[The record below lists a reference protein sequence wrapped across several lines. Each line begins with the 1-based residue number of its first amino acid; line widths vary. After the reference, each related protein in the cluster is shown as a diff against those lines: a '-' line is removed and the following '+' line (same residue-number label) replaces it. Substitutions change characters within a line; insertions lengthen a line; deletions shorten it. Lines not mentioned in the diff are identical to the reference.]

1 MDPEFLSKLKGT
13 LQALIDQNSALTT
26 RVAALEHSVN
36 DVIIKGLTDAANE
49 YEDNERF
56 SEFVDNYSG
65 IYSPFAEAC
74 KTLYGD
80 DYDIAEDLYA
90 RSRDAEDE
98 KGFID
103 SEIKALQE
111 KLDKLRAIKNGT
123 DNGNVAETPDVV
135 EVDVVEP
142 SEEELMSDLSGIAK
156 QIF

>member
-13 LQALIDQNSALTT
+13 LQALIDQNSALTS
-26 RVAALEHSVN
+26 RIAALEHSVN

-65 IYSPFAEAC
+65 IYSPFAEDC

-111 KLDKLRAIKNGT
+111 KLDKLRAIKNG
-123 DNGNVAETPDVV
+123 NVVETPDVV

>member
-65 IYSPFAEAC
+65 IYSPFAEDC

-103 SEIKALQE
+103 AEIKALQD
-111 KLDKLRAIKNGT
+111 KLDKLRAVK
-123 DNGNVAETPDVV
+123 NGNVAETPDVV

-142 SEEELMSDLSGIAK
+142 SEEELMTDLSGIAK

>member
-13 LQALIDQNSALTT
+13 LQALIDQNSALTS
-26 RVAALEHSVN
+26 RIAALEHSVN

-65 IYSPFAEAC
+65 IYSPFAEDC

-111 KLDKLRAIKNGT
+111 KLDKLRAIKNG
-123 DNGNVAETPDVV
+123 NVVETPDVV

-142 SEEELMSDLSGIAK
+142 SEEELMTDLSGIAK

>member
-13 LQALIDQNSALTT
+13 LQALIDQNSALTS
-26 RVAALEHSVN
+26 RIAALEHSVN

-49 YEDNERF
+49 YEDNEKF
-56 SEFVDNYSG
+56 SEFVDNYGS
-65 IYSPFAEAC
+65 IYSPFAEDC

-103 SEIKALQE
+103 AEIKTLQE
-111 KLDKLRAIKNGT
+111 KLDKLRAIK
-123 DNGNVAETPDVV
+123 NGNVAETPDVV
-135 EVDVVEP
+135 EVDVIEP

>member
-13 LQALIDQNSALTT
+13 LQALIDQNSALTS
-26 RVAALEHSVN
+26 RIAALEHSVN

-65 IYSPFAEAC
+65 IYSPFAEDC
-74 KTLYGD
+74 KTRDGD

-111 KLDKLRAIKNGT
+111 KLDKLRAIKNG
-123 DNGNVAETPDVV
+123 NVAETPDVV

-142 SEEELMSDLSGIAK
+142 SEEELMTDLSGIAK

>member
-13 LQALIDQNSALTT
+13 LQALIDQNSALTS
-26 RVAALEHSVN
+26 RIAALEHSVN

-49 YEDNERF
+49 YEDNDRF
-56 SEFVDNYSG
+56 SEFVDNYGS
-65 IYSPFAEAC
+65 IYSPFVEDC

-103 SEIKALQE
+103 AEIKALQE
-111 KLDKLRAIKNGT
+111 KLDKLRAIKNGN
-123 DNGNVAETPDVV
+123 DVVESPDVV
-135 EVDVVEP
+135 EVDVIEP

>member
-26 RVAALEHSVN
+26 RIAALEHSVN

-65 IYSPFAEAC
+65 IYSPFAEDC

-103 SEIKALQE
+103 AEIKALQD
-111 KLDKLRAIKNGT
+111 KLDKLRAVK
-123 DNGNVAETPDVV
+123 NGNVAETPDVV

-142 SEEELMSDLSGIAK
+142 SEEELMTDLSGIAK

>member
-65 IYSPFAEAC
+65 IYSPFAEDC

-111 KLDKLRAIKNGT
+111 KLDKLRAIKNG
-123 DNGNVAETPDVV
+123 NVVETPDVV

>member
-26 RVAALEHSVN
+26 RIAALEHSVN

-65 IYSPFAEAC
+65 IYSPFAEDC

-111 KLDKLRAIKNGT
+111 KLDKLRAIKNG
-123 DNGNVAETPDVV
+123 NVVETPDVV

-142 SEEELMSDLSGIAK
+142 SEEELMTDLSGIAK

>member
-1 MDPEFLSKLKGT
+1 MNPEFLSKLKGT
-13 LQALIDQNSALTT
+13 LQALIEQNNALTS
-26 RVAALEHSVN
+26 RIAALEYSVN

-65 IYSPFAEAC
+65 IYSPFAEDC

-90 RSRDAEDE
+90 RSREVEDE

-103 SEIKALQE
+103 AEIKALQE
-111 KLDKLRAIKNGT
+111 KLDKLRAIKNG
-123 DNGNVAETPDVV
+123 NVVEKPDVV

>member
-13 LQALIDQNSALTT
+13 LQALIDQNSALTS
-26 RVAALEHSVN
+26 RIAALEHSVN

-65 IYSPFAEAC
+65 IYSPFAEDC

-111 KLDKLRAIKNGT
+111 KLDKLRAIKNG
-123 DNGNVAETPDVV
+123 NVAETPDVV

-142 SEEELMSDLSGIAK
+142 SEEELMTDLSGIAK